1 VVDGSVH
8 FERIQTFGRLGAELA
23 LENLSRVLVQ
33 VSNVGLEYVG
43 AGEAFATEHAGQA
56 ATCNTGEEKL
66 VSEKLHGSC
75 VTYKKLSIKDKRRIF
90 ICHLYF

>member
-1 VVDGSVH
+1 MVDGSVH
-8 FERIQTFGRLGAELA
+8 FERVQTFGRLGAELA
-23 LENLSRVLVQ
+23 LENLSRILVQ
-33 VSNVGLEYVG
+33 VSNVGLEYIG
-43 AGEAFATEHAGQA
+43 AGEVFATEHAGQA